1 MPPNK
6 SNDIINSFFTLP
18 HTCSAVRFLD
28 IDLSSLP
35 YQKKKQKFQTPYF
48 LNLFTTAGETASSMY
63 SAILNG
69 VVGVHIDKR
78 AFSRD
83 QRYLILIG
91 QYVLE
96 RYLSATMDKRVAR
109 SANQNPD
116 SVEFVEEFRLKR
128 DLMNIQLASLATS
141 SGIPHMRSV
150 SSVCVQKIKNHKIE
164 FGNEKG

>member
-1 MPPNK
+1 MPPNN

-18 HTCSAVRFLD
+18 HTCSAVRFFD
-28 IDLSSLP
+28 IYLSSLP

-69 VVGVHIDKR
+69 ILSVHIDKR
-78 AFSRD
+78 ALLRD

-96 RYLSATMDKRVAR
+96 RYLSATMDKRVAIGTH
-109 SANQNPD
+109 SANQNPESRRICRGVPIEARPYEYSISFRGD
-116 SVEFVEEFRLKR
+116 LIRDTAHAQRQFRLCSE
-128 DLMNIQLASLATS
+128 N
-141 SGIPHMRSV
+141 
-150 SSVCVQKIKNHKIE
+150 
-164 FGNEKG
+164 

>member
-1 MPPNK
+1 
-6 SNDIINSFFTLP
+6 
-18 HTCSAVRFLD
+18 
-28 IDLSSLP
+28 
-35 YQKKKQKFQTPYF
+35 
-48 LNLFTTAGETASSMY
+48 MY

-69 VVGVHIDKR
+69 IVCVHIDKR

-116 SVEFVEEFRLKR
+116 SADFVEVFRLKR
-128 DLMNIQLASLATS
+128 DLMHCLRMSIFFE
-141 SGIPHMRSV
+141 HWKSV
-150 SSVCVQKIKNHKIE
+150 SV
-164 FGNEKG
+164 F